1 MSNTVFIEDI
11 FINFFDSV
19 YATDFSFDQQDRSA
33 AISFYNTLVSGN
45 KITANQSQYI
55 LRILN
60 KYKNIA
66 AHLGV
71 NYTDALTDPQWK
83 NDFRVID
90 MSRKAWIE
98 IDAER
103 HIWICLKFPYQLKSE
118 FEDEFG
124 KSDES
129 IWSVSYDNVW
139 DKDRRIRMLS
149 LFEYNLIQVHEFC
162 KKHRFTF
169 EESFYEALAQV
180 EQIWQEQ
187 DNIKCKS
194 VIEDNEVKLVNAN
207 NDTIDYF
214 NKHKIGNIDNDLLL
228 AKSLNYRFKEEPA
241 NKVQKIAGA
250 KTNTFYVSNYTDLFD
265 ITEKID
271 GKIAIILDRSADAQ
285 NWLETLSK
293 YIDTSNLNRN
303 LFKVCFRESNKE
315 NPEFNQWVKDN
326 GFGGKVN
333 EGKYLIFKHK
343 PSKWLFSDNNDVKI
357 IITNN
362 IYVTT
367 NTLTKRWFETH
378 PCVIYFG
385 DVVPS
390 LRSNEFVS
398 L

>member
-1 MSNTVFIEDI
+1 
-11 FINFFDSV
+11 
-19 YATDFSFDQQDRSA
+19 
-33 AISFYNTLVSGN
+33 
-45 KITANQSQYI
+45 
-55 LRILN
+55 
-60 KYKNIA
+60 
-66 AHLGV
+66 
-71 NYTDALTDPQWK
+71 
-83 NDFRVID
+83 
-90 MSRKAWIE
+90 
-98 IDAER
+98 
-103 HIWICLKFPYQLKSE
+103 
-118 FEDEFG
+118 
-124 KSDES
+124 
-129 IWSVSYDNVW
+129 
-139 DKDRRIRMLS
+139 
-149 LFEYNLIQVHEFC
+149 
-162 KKHRFTF
+162 
-169 EESFYEALAQV
+169 
-180 EQIWQEQ
+180 
-187 DNIKCKS
+187 
-194 VIEDNEVKLVNAN
+194 
-207 NDTIDYF
+207 
-214 NKHKIGNIDNDLLL
+214 
-228 AKSLNYRFKEEPA
+228 
-241 NKVQKIAGA
+241 VQKIAGA